1 MRDEEIIKLYFDRD
15 GDAVARTQ
23 EKYGAYL
30 YTVSYDLI
38 RNEQDAE
45 ECVNDA
51 YSAAWNSMPP
61 NRPAVLRTY
70 LCKLVRNITLKRIRE
85 QSAQKRGGGQV
96 MLALDELEGLVPGQT
111 EDREYAEALSRS
123 VRDFVKGMQPDARRV
138 FLQRYYYFTDIRTIA
153 EKNGFTKSKVK
164 MMLKRSR
171 DALREKLASEDLM

>member
-85 QSAQKRGGGQV
+85 QSDGGSRG
-96 MLALDELEGLVPGQT
+96 P
-111 EDREYAEALSRS
+111 
-123 VRDFVKGMQPDARRV
+123 V
-138 FLQRYYYFTDIRTIA
+138 FLRYVRCARAQPALA
-153 EKNGFTKSKVK
+153 ES
-164 MMLKRSR
+164 SR
-171 DALREKLASEDLM
+171 R

>member
-51 YSAAWNSMPP
+51 
-61 NRPAVLRTY
+61 
-70 LCKLVRNITLKRIRE
+70 
-85 QSAQKRGGGQV
+85 
-96 MLALDELEGLVPGQT
+96 
-111 EDREYAEALSRS
+111 
-123 VRDFVKGMQPDARRV
+123 
-138 FLQRYYYFTDIRTIA
+138 
-153 EKNGFTKSKVK
+153 
-164 MMLKRSR
+164 
-171 DALREKLASEDLM
+171 

>member
-70 LCKLVRNITLKRIRE
+70 LCKLVRNITIKRIRE
-85 QSAQKRGGGQV
+85 QNAKKRGGGQV
-96 MLALDELEGLVPGQT
+96 ILALDELEGLVPGQT
-111 EDREYAEALSRS
+111 EDTEYAEALSRS

-138 FLQRYYYFTDIRTIA
+138 FLQRYYYFTDIGTIA

-171 DALREKLASEDLM
+171 DALREKLESEDLM